1 MTEEIS
7 AKGGSALGG
16 KKEDHG
22 QILLN
27 WKFPEYTQ
35 HQRGPL
41 WYVVVGL
48 VFTFVFVYSF
58 LTANFL
64 FIVFLIL
71 FGLIIF
77 LHFKRVPMEV
87 NLKIFEDGLMIGLN
101 FYEWSEIK
109 NFRLVYRPPEIKRIY
124 FDLNNVLAPE
134 ISAPLEEQDPI
145 EIRKILK
152 NYLEEDLDRPEE
164 TLIDRLNRWLKI

>member
-1 MTEEIS
+1 MTKEPIKE
-7 AKGGSALGG
+7 
-16 KKEDHG
+16 EDHG

-27 WKFPEYTQ
+27 WKFPEYSQ
-35 HQRGPL
+35 QKRSAS
-41 WYVVVGL
+41 WYVIVGL
-48 VFTFVFVYSF
+48 IFVSVFIFSF

-64 FIVFLIL
+64 FVIFLLL

-77 LHFKRVPMEV
+77 LHFKRTPLEV
-87 NLKIFEDGLMIGLN
+87 NFKIFEDGLSLGLN

-109 NFRLVYRPPEIKRIY
+109 NFRLVYHPPETKRIY
-124 FDLNNVLAPE
+124 FDLKNSLAPE
-134 ISAPLEEQDPI
+134 ISIPLEEQDPI

>member
-1 MTEEIS
+1 MTKEPIKE
-7 AKGGSALGG
+7 
-16 KKEDHG
+16 EDHG
-22 QILLN
+22 QLLLN

-35 HQRGPL
+35 YQRSPL

-48 VFTFVFVYSF
+48 IFVIVFIFAF

-64 FIVFLIL
+64 FVIFLLL

-77 LHFKRVPMEV
+77 LHFKRTPLEV
-87 NLKIFEDGLMIGLN
+87 NFKIFEDGLILGLN

-124 FDLNNVLAPE
+124 FDLKNALAPE
-134 ISAPLEEQDPI
+134 ISVPLGKQDPI
-145 EIRKILK
+145 EIHKILK
-152 NYLEEDLDRPEE
+152 NYLEEDLDKSEE

>member
-1 MTEEIS
+1 MPEDSIKE
-7 AKGGSALGG
+7 
-16 KKEDHG
+16 EDHG
-22 QILLN
+22 QILLS

-35 HQRGPL
+35 HQRSTL
-41 WYVVVGL
+41 WYMVVGL
-48 VFTFVFVYSF
+48 VFVFVFIYSF

-64 FIVFLIL
+64 FVVFLIL

-77 LHFKRVPMEV
+77 LHFKRIPMEV
-87 NLKIFEDGLMIGLN
+87 DFKIFEDGLMLGLN

-109 NFRLVYRPPEIKRIY
+109 DFRLVYRPPETKRIY
-124 FDLNNVLAPE
+124 FDLKNALASE

-164 TLIDRLNRWLKI
+164 TLIDSLNRWLKI

>member
-1 MTEEIS
+1 
-7 AKGGSALGG
+7 
-16 KKEDHG
+16 
-22 QILLN
+22 
-27 WKFPEYTQ
+27 
-35 HQRGPL
+35 
-41 WYVVVGL
+41 
-48 VFTFVFVYSF
+48 
-58 LTANFL
+58 
-64 FIVFLIL
+64 
-71 FGLIIF
+71 
-77 LHFKRVPMEV
+77 MEV
-87 NLKIFEDGLMIGLN
+87 DLKIFEDGLMIGLN

>member
-1 MTEEIS
+1 MPEDSIKE
-7 AKGGSALGG
+7 
-16 KKEDHG
+16 EDHG
-22 QILLN
+22 QILFN

-35 HQRGPL
+35 RERGLL
-41 WYVVVGL
+41 WYIVVGL
-48 VFTFVFVYSF
+48 IFIFVFIYSF
-58 LTANFL
+58 LSGNFL

-87 NLKIFEDGLMIGLN
+87 DLKIFEDGLMLGLN
-101 FYEWSEIK
+101 FYEWQEIK
-109 NFRLVYRPPEIKRIY
+109 SFRLVYKPPEIKRVY
-124 FDLNNVLAPE
+124 FDFKSVLAPE
-134 ISAPLEEQDPI
+134 ISAPLEEEDPI

>member
-1 MTEEIS
+1 MPEDSI
-7 AKGGSALGG
+7 

-35 HQRGPL
+35 HQRGSL
-41 WYVVVGL
+41 WYIVIGL
-48 VFTFVFVYSF
+48 IFISVFIYSF
-58 LTANFL
+58 LSSNFL
-64 FIVFLIL
+64 FIVFLVL

-77 LHFKRVPMEV
+77 LHFKRVPLEV
-87 NLKIFEDGLMIGLN
+87 DLKLFEDGLMLGLN

-109 NFRLVYRPPEIKRIY
+109 NFRLVYRPPEIKRVY
-124 FDLNNVLAPE
+124 FDFKSALTPE

-145 EIRKILK
+145 EVRKILK
-152 NYLEEDLDRPEE
+152 RYLEEDLDRPEE